1 MLQEEV
7 QRGLDGPSLQ
17 EAAEQLLRPLR
28 IGELANRSG
37 RTVRTLHFY
46 EELGLLE
53 PSSRTKGGFRLYD
66 KYALIRI
73 HWISRL
79 QELGFSLPD
88 IKVFLEGMHARNP
101 DAPALMT
108 ELHAFYRN
116 KLEETRAQLQR
127 LQMLQKE
134 LETSLSYLESCR
146 SCAPHTGKHVCRA
159 CPEESHHGQ
168 EAPALVAAVQ
178 LNSQD

>member
-1 MLQEEV
+1 MRTAEEN
-7 QRGLDGPSLQ
+7 GLDGLQ
-17 EAAEQLLRPLR
+17 TAAEQVLRPLK
-28 IGELANRSG
+28 IGELAEKSG

-53 PSSRTKGGFRLYD
+53 PASRTKGGFRLYD

-88 IKVFLEGMHARNP
+88 IKIFLDGLHERNP
-101 DAPALMT
+101 DAPQLMN
-108 ELHAFYRN
+108 ELRAFYRA
-116 KLEETRAQLQR
+116 KLDETRAQLRRLEVLQR
-127 LQMLQKE
+127 E
-134 LETSLSYLESCR
+134 LESSLSYLESCR

-159 CPEESHHGQ
+159 CPEESHVGQ
-168 EAPALVAAVQ
+168 NPPALVAA
-178 LNSQD
+178 LHPQD